1 VTITVSKRSSESGSA
16 RVVSLRLPSE
26 LRAHFAAAISDAQAI
41 VLHSASRAVGP
52 IAGGAESIARA
63 ILDTCAGRTLV
74 VPTFTPLRTD
84 PSTWTS
90 PPVAEEL
97 FDVIRDELPLFDPDW
112 SPPWGMGRIVDL
124 VWRAPGA
131 LRSFHPVES
140 VAAVGPLA
148 ASIVKPH
155 PLDDPMGPRSPW
167 ARLVELDA
175 VIVLLGVGLERCSM
189 LHHAERMAEVPYVD
203 VSYAMP
209 VALDGD
215 RTWIEVTSGNNC
227 SEGFP
232 RLERSLRRAGLVRDV
247 LVGDARTMVLSSRA
261 LVEHA
266 RAALAADP
274 AALLCEQDDC
284 LACEAARRMLGSG

>member
-1 VTITVSKRSSESGSA
+1 MPA
-16 RVVSLRLPSE
+16 RQVMRLPSD
-26 LRAHFAAAISDAQAI
+26 LRRDLAAAIGDAEVI

-52 IAGGAESIARA
+52 VAGGAESIARA
-63 ILDTCAGRTLV
+63 LLDVCAGRTVL

-90 PPVAEEL
+90 PPAPADRL
-97 FDVIRDELPLFDPDW
+97 DDIRDELPLFDPDW

-124 VWRAPGA
+124 VWKAPRA

-140 VAAVGPLA
+140 VAALGPRAEHL
-148 ASIVKPH
+148 VRPH

-167 ARLVELDA
+167 ARLCELDA
-175 VIVLLGVGLERCSM
+175 TVVLLGVGLDRCSL

-209 VALDGD
+209 LALDED
-215 RTWIEVTSGNNC
+215 RVWIEVTSGNNC

-232 RLERSLRRAGLVRDV
+232 RLEPTLRRAGLVRDV
-247 LVGDARTMVLSSRA
+247 LVGEARTMVLSARS
-261 LVEHA
+261 LVEEA
-266 RAALAADP
+266 KQALARDP
-274 AALLCEQDDC
+274 MALLCLDEEC
-284 LACEAARRMLGSG
+284 VACACARRLLPAGG

>member
-1 VTITVSKRSSESGSA
+1 MH
-16 RVVSLRLPSE
+16 LPS
-26 LRAHFAAAISDAQAI
+26 LIRAQFAAAIGDAKL
-41 VLHSASRAVGP
+41 VLLHSASRAVGSVP
-52 IAGGAESIARA
+52 GGAESIARA
-63 ILDTCAGRTLV
+63 VLDACADRTLV
-74 VPTFTPLRTD
+74 VPTFTARRTD

-90 PPVAEEL
+90 PPAPEEL
-97 FDVIRDELPLFDPDW
+97 FDAIRDELPLFDPEW
-112 SPPWGMGRIVDL
+112 SPPWGMGRLVDL

-148 ASIVKPH
+148 ASLVRPH

-167 ARLVELDA
+167 ARMVEHDA
-175 VIVLLGVGLERCSM
+175 RIVLLGVGLERCSL

-232 RLERSLRRAGLVRDV
+232 RLEPSLRRAGLVRDV
-247 LVGDARTMVLSSRA
+247 LVGDARTMLLSARA
-261 LVEHA
+261 LLGHA
-266 RAALAADP
+266 RQALARDP
-274 AALLCEQDDC
+274 GALLCEQDDC
-284 LACEAARRMLGSG
+284 LACASARGMLGSG